1 MKPKTV
7 NVRILNCQ
15 NLAFSFS
22 AGCPSGAD
30 WSGPAPRK
38 GHQVLS
44 AVSGPSVAGE
54 RGTSQP
60 HCNSGGGGGPVNLTV
75 IHRRLGPVSLTV
87 MP

>member
-60 HCNSGGGGGPVNLTV
+60 HCNSGGGGGGGGDQSTL
-75 IHRRLGPVSLTV
+75 L
-87 MP
+87 

>member
-1 MKPKTV
+1 MKLKTV

-30 WSGPAPRK
+30 RSGPAPRK
-38 GHQVLS
+38 GYQVLS

-60 HCNSGGGGGPVNLTV
+60 HCNSGGGEPVNLTV